1 MRRDRDRSDIVD
13 DDFRARGR
21 VVRTRSVDDARDLL
35 SAALGGDRPAM
46 RRLVDRLAP
55 VIWSRVTRVA
65 QRAGRRTPAQIQQ
78 LGEDLR
84 QEVFAALFQDGGRA
98 LRAWVPER
106 GLDLE
111 AYVGLVA
118 EHQAASILRSGRRS
132 AWKEDATED
141 ETLARVAGETEAVMA
156 RIDARDTLLRVL
168 ERVRAELSPKGVQ
181 IFELLVIEE
190 RPIEEVAARLDMTA
204 DALYAWRSRIGKLA
218 NRIAAELEPVSD
230 SAVPRRTPVEE
241 TR

>member
-1 MRRDRDRSDIVD
+1 
-13 DDFRARGR
+13 
-21 VVRTRSVDDARDLL
+21 
-35 SAALGGDRPAM
+35 M

-65 QRAGRRTPAQIQQ
+65 QRGGRRTQAELNQ
-78 LGEDLR
+78 LAEDLR
-84 QEVFAALFQDGGRA
+84 QEVFASLFQEGGKV

-106 GLDLE
+106 GLSLE

-141 ETLARVAGETEAVMA
+141 ETLARVAGESEAVVA
-156 RIDARDTLLRVL
+156 RLDARDTLVRVL

-181 IFELLVIEE
+181 IFELLVVEE
-190 RPIEEVAARLDMTA
+190 RSIEEVAALLETTP

-218 NRIAAELEPVSD
+218 QRIAAELEAVPNSASD
-230 SAVPRRTPVEE
+230 SALPLRTPLGD